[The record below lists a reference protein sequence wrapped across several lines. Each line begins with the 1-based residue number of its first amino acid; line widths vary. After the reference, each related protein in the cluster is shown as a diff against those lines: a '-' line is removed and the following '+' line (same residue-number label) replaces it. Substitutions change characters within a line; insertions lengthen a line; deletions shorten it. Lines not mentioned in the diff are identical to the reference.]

1 MRDITDKIVKNRLLY
16 VWDSIYQTIEN
27 DGWYCESSFK
37 KFKQE
42 CSELFESYA
51 DILNA
56 SPLTYPEI
64 KKIEK
69 KYREVRYLTQLN
81 YLYSTNDPETKRG
94 YHDLYFSE
102 VARVLKDR
110 RMNVPLEVIDVKFS
124 ENGGKYISRLSLVGS
139 IRSKTKSNL
148 YDVISER
155 LGFDAWRE
163 NHPLMS
169 TCGMNPLNTGWK
181 LHIYADVDDPI
192 HAMRDV
198 LVIKDFYEKVPELDV
213 GIYFLETGVRPKR
226 R

>member
-1 MRDITDKIVKNRLLY
+1 M
-16 VWDSIYQTIEN
+16 
-27 DGWYCESSFK
+27 
-37 KFKQE
+37 
-42 CSELFESYA
+42 
-51 DILNA
+51 LN
-56 SPLTYPEI
+56 
-64 KKIEK
+64 
-69 KYREVRYLTQLN
+69 
-81 YLYSTNDPETKRG
+81 
-94 YHDLYFSE
+94 
-102 VARVLKDR
+102 
-110 RMNVPLEVIDVKFS
+110 
-124 ENGGKYISRLSLVGS
+124 SRKTEGNTFPDYLVGS